1 MRTAVFAIASARTTA
16 RAAIAALAAL
26 AVLIG
31 RFVAGLGVGSGC
43 AC

>member
-16 RAAIAALAAL
+16 RAAIAVFV
-26 AVLIG
+26 VLIG
-31 RFVAGLGVGSGC
+31 RLVAALGVGSGC